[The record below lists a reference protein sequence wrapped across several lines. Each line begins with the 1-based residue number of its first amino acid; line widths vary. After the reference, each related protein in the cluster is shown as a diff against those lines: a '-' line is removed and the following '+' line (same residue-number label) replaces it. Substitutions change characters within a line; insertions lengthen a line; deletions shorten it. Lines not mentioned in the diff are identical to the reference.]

1 MKTRSSKQANV
12 GSTHSDAMVDST
24 YKTLG
29 AKSRLFKNESGS
41 TQHATF
47 KTGKTFKTCEA
58 SPKSNY
64 ARAMK
69 KFGS

>member
-1 MKTRSSKQANV
+1 MKTRSSKQANT
-12 GSTHSDAMVDST
+12 GSAHSDAMVDSS
-24 YKTLG
+24 YKALG

-41 TQHATF
+41 TQHAPF
-47 KTGKTFKTCEA
+47 KTDKALKTCEA
-58 SPKSNY
+58 SPKSNN